1 MKKMGRVLK
10 RIVLW
15 IIGASV
21 CLAAGYGLLMF
32 FITTAI
38 PGIIGEAILI
48 LGVGYQSN
56 TFDQWFLLGPA
67 AIFTTAVSVWLWI
80 KAMYLVVKLIR
91 KIYGSVTKK

>member
-1 MKKMGRVLK
+1 MKKLGRVLK

-15 IIGASV
+15 LLGASV

-80 KAMYLVVKLIR
+80 KAMRFVAKLVR
-91 KIYGSVTKK
+91 KIYASIMKK

>member
-15 IIGASV
+15 LIGASV

-67 AIFTTAVSVWLWI
+67 AIFTTAVGVWLWI
-80 KAMYLVVKLIR
+80 KAMCLVVKLVK
-91 KIYGSVTKK
+91 KIYMSISQK